1 MKRSKVDGKVLSE
14 KLVFKTKR
22 DKDSNILKY
31 KARQV
36 IQGFRQQYNKDFDQT
51 YAGVYKSTLQKII
64 LVFVALYDL
73 EIEQIN
79 TIAAFLNGDI
89 DGKVYIEL
97 LYSQIVD
104 RVLINRKEQVY

>member
-1 MKRSKVDGKVLSE
+1 MKKSKVDGKVLSK

-36 IQGFRQQYNKDFDQT
+36 IQGFRQQYSKDFDQT
-51 YAGVYKSTLQKII
+51 YAGVYKSILRKII

-73 EIEQIN
+73 KIEQIN
-79 TIAAFLNGDI
+79 TITTFLNGDI
-89 DGKVYIEL
+89 NNKVYIEL

-104 RVLINRKEQVY
+104 RVLINQKEQVY